1 MIQSFG
7 RQISTIYQNIA
18 THLDTQLNPYQ
29 IGTAQVSF
37 LIALLKQDGVN
48 QETLT
53 ATSHVDKST
62 TARAIA
68 KLAQAGYITRKK
80 DPEDNRAY
88 KIYLT
93 PKGRIIEPKLYNIL
107 QQLNETLSEGLTDA
121 EKQTMIILLKK
132 IEHNIL
138 AQNRKTKGAANES
151 ST

>member
-1 MIQSFG
+1 MTKITFDVLTDEDINETESYFQNKII
-7 RQISTIYQNIA
+7 ISTDNIE
-18 THLDTQLNPYQ
+18 QP
-29 IGTAQVSF
+29 I
-37 LIALLKQDGVN
+37 I
-48 QETLT
+48 
-53 ATSHVDKST
+53 
-62 TARAIA
+62 I
-68 KLAQAGYITRKK
+68 RKK